1 MSLSSLM
8 PWKWSKLDPART
20 QAARRHF
27 DEIGGYDEWHA
38 QCQKAFT
45 RKIPSGENSIAT
57 SGMEVVTVLSPAEAT
72 TAKQL
77 LLDSA
82 KQFQQKKKAIDYAD
96 TLAFESTD
104 FLTPIMEKMF
114 GPEID
119 ARITRFFGS
128 EYFVQGL
135 VANRTMPAKEAKRSF
150 LWHGDRGPK
159 NFLKINLFL
168 DATSEHGGTTEFL
181 NIAESAEFEKI
192 GYTFGANDRRVS
204 DLSAIARKAG
214 VTPHVAHPQLDAGQ
228 AFMFL
233 PSRSLHRGFLPT
245 KGVRH
250 MLLAIILPSPIH
262 WRKAWDHMSPSG
274 YYLREGD
281 SFPDK
286 AGDLR
291 SKMGLEALR
300 NSKAA

>member
-1 MSLSSLM
+1 MSFSALL
-8 PWKWSKLDPART
+8 PWKWSKLDPVRT
-20 QAARRHF
+20 RAARHHY
-27 DEIGGYDEWHA
+27 DVAGGYDEWHA
-38 QCQKAFT
+38 QCQKDFT
-45 RKIPSGENSIAT
+45 RKISEGENKIAT
-57 SGMEVVTVLSPAEAT
+57 SGMEVVTILSPTEAMQT
-72 TAKQL
+72 KQL
-77 LLDSA
+77 LLDKST
-82 KQFQQKKKAIDYAD
+82 QFEQRKKAINYAD
-96 TLAFESTD
+96 TLTFESTD
-104 FLTPIMEKMF
+104 FLLPVIEKMF
-114 GPEID
+114 NAEID
-119 ARITRFFGS
+119 SKITNFFGS

-135 VANRTMPAKEAKRSF
+135 VANRTMPAKESMRSF

-181 NIAESAEFEKI
+181 NIGESEEFEKI

-204 DLSAIARKAG
+204 DLSTIARKVG
-214 VTPHVAHPQLDAGQ
+214 ITPHITHPQLDAGQ

-245 KGVRH
+245 KGIRH

-262 WRKAWDHMSPSG
+262 WRKAWDHMSQSG
-274 YYLREGD
+274 YYLREGV

-286 AGDLR
+286 AWGLR
-291 SKMGLEALR
+291 SKMGPEALR